1 MSKVC
6 DCTDFSRTKQHL
18 AETCAMLEKDP
29 RTRLPLILAVQIP
42 AVLVVVFVDIGTS
55 LLLSYHFLIAFVAL
69 VLAVAVVVVVA
80 VAAATTTTKSTAA
93 ISRAPW
99 VPEPLTALN
108 LPAPEPK
115 PLRAQHPMTNPVL
128 LYGHATDRV

>member
-55 LLLSYHFLIAFVAL
+55 LLSYHFLIAFVAL

-80 VAAATTTTKSTAA
+80 VVAS
-93 ISRAPW
+93 
-99 VPEPLTALN
+99 
-108 LPAPEPK
+108 LP
-115 PLRAQHPMTNPVL
+115 QS
-128 LYGHATDRV
+128 